1 MKSKYLLVD
10 KEILPE
16 CYLKVMEAKELLL
29 SGKAKDITEASKII
43 GIARST
49 YYKYKDYVFSPNADT
64 ECRKA
69 VISFSLYH
77 KSGILSEVLNK
88 LTQKGVNILTI
99 TQNLPVNQRA
109 NVVISMDVSHVVG
122 DINMLLDELG
132 SIDGVSSTKLLAIE

>member
-49 YYKYKDYVFSPNADT
+49 YYKYKDYVFAPNSDT

-69 VISFSLYH
+69 VISFTLYH
-77 KSGILSEVLNK
+77 KSGILSIVLNE
-88 LTQKGVNILTI
+88 LSEKGVNILTI

-109 NVVISMDVSHVVG
+109 NVVISMDVSRVEG
-122 DINMLLDELG
+122 DISVLLDAIR
-132 SIDGVSSTKLLAIE
+132 SIDGVSSAKLLAIE

>member
-1 MKSKYLLVD
+1 MNSKYLLVD

-16 CYLKVMEAKELLL
+16 CYLKVMEAKDLLL
-29 SGKAKDITEASKII
+29 SGKAKDVTEATKIT

-49 YYKYKDYVFSPNADT
+49 YYKYKDYLFSPNTDT

-77 KSGILSEVLNK
+77 KSGLLSEVLNK
-88 LTQKGVNILTI
+88 LSGLGANILTI

-109 NVVISMDVSHVVG
+109 NVVISMDVSQVDG
-122 DINMLLDELG
+122 DIYALLEKIG
-132 SIDGVSSTKLLAIE
+132 AIDGVSSTKLLAIE

>member
-1 MKSKYLLVD
+1 MKGKYLLVD

-29 SGKAKDITEASKII
+29 SGKAKDVTEASKIVD
-43 GIARST
+43 IARST

-77 KSGILSEVLNK
+77 KSGLLSEVLNK
-88 LTQKGVNILTI
+88 LSETGVNILTI

-109 NVVISMDVSHVVG
+109 NVVISMDVSQVDG
-122 DINMLLDELG
+122 DIYALLDKIG

>member
-29 SGKAKDITEASKII
+29 SGKAKDVTEASKII

-49 YYKYKDYVFSPNADT
+49 YYKYKDFVFSPNADT

-77 KSGILSEVLNK
+77 KSGLLSEVLNK
-88 LTQKGVNILTI
+88 LSEKKANILTI

-109 NVVISMDVSHVVG
+109 NVVISMDVSHVEG
-122 DINMLLDELG
+122 DVNTLLSDLG
-132 SIDGVSSTKLLAIE
+132 AIDGVSSTKLLAIE

>member
-49 YYKYKDYVFSPNADT
+49 YYKYKDYVFAPNSDT

-69 VISFSLYH
+69 VISFTLYH
-77 KSGILSEVLNK
+77 KSGILSLVLNE
-88 LTQKGVNILTI
+88 LSEKGVNILTI

-109 NVVISMDVSHVVG
+109 NVVISMDVSHVEG
-122 DINMLLDELG
+122 DISVLLDAIG
-132 SIDGVSSTKLLAIE
+132 AIDGVSSAKLLAIE

>member
-88 LTQKGVNILTI
+88 LSEKGVNILTI

-109 NVVISMDVSHVVG
+109 NVVISMDVSRVEG
-122 DINMLLDELG
+122 DINTLLLDLS
-132 SIDGVSSTKLLAIE
+132 SIDGVSSAKLLAIE